1 MLLVKFLILFYGINY
16 TTNLVAGQDIEAN
29 SIFVI
34 IFKIV
39 LVLFALVILK
49 NILRYINGKGK
60 RKKVKKKN
68 SRAKKN
74 SSHYRFR
81 Y

>member
-34 IFKIV
+34 IFKII
-39 LVLFALVILK
+39 LVLFALVIL
-49 NILRYINGKGK
+49 RYINGKSK
-60 RKKVKKKN
+60 RKQVKKKN